1 MHVLIA
7 TAGALPPNSVLP
19 IIEPIVGAIGTV
31 TVMSAIGVPRSFIE
45 ELATEEWR
53 PFASEERPP
62 ETEAA
67 VAKYVEERGRRLV
80 DPLLSALEAHG
91 VSAQPVFVE
100 DDDPSRAIV
109 ETAAQLEA
117 DVIAMGST
125 RPLFDE
131 DAWQSVSVK
140 VMQQTKIP
148 LLLIPSAGRSI
159 DDTAV
164 TEDLED

>member
-1 MHVLIA
+1 M
-7 TAGALPPNSVLP
+7 
-19 IIEPIVGAIGTV
+19 
-31 TVMSAIGVPRSFIE
+31 
-45 ELATEEWR
+45 
-53 PFASEERPP
+53 
-62 ETEAA
+62 
-67 VAKYVEERGRRLV
+67 
-80 DPLLSALEAHG
+80 
-91 VSAQPVFVE
+91 FVE

-148 LLLIPSAGRSI
+148 LLLIPSAGRSMEEAPAT
-159 DDTAV
+159 D
-164 TEDLED
+164 DLED